1 MLRPLL
7 SLVSLLATLSTAEIT
22 IYGPQGQTTL
32 GPPGSVSTVN
42 TQTSTT
48 TSFVTT
54 AGPPQ
59 YTGLAAYN
67 PIYMLPPDPPPL
79 DGMPQMSIPNSA
91 QLQNALSIPQQ
102 PTFLGFSI
110 EMSVATQL
118 SECPDIRYYILGA
131 S

>member
-7 SLVSLLATLSTAEIT
+7 SLLSLLTTLSTAEIT

-32 GPPGSVSTVN
+32 GPLGSVSTVT
-42 TQTSTT
+42 TQTQTT

-67 PIYMLPPDPPPL
+67 PIYMFPPDPPPL

-102 PTFLGFSI
+102 PTFFGFSI

-118 SECPDIRYYILGA
+118 SECPDIRYYTLAA